1 MSDAERTPG
10 SSSPGPG
17 TPTGPPPGSE
27 GPTGRAASTGGAS
40 AGEYTGEY
48 TGPGAWGTAA
58 MWLLGTLFVLSAAA
72 TVHSILATFGG

>member
-10 SSSPGPG
+10 SSSPAPG
-17 TPTGPPPGSE
+17 TPTGPSP
-27 GPTGRAASTGGAS
+27 
-40 AGEYTGEY
+40 GEYA
-48 TGPGAWGTAA
+48 GPGAWGAAA